1 MRRFPSEDTLRLDM
15 ADLPANLIAKLDE
28 LTCQFDDIEAS
39 LLNPDIATDHR
50 QIRELSIRR
59 AALERIVEPYRRW
72 SSSTVAE
79 GEAEALLADETDPEL
94 RNLIKEE
101 LETLRHQCQT
111 LASELQARLVR
122 AGDDAVGSLI
132 LEVRA
137 GVGGDEAALWAGDLL
152 EMYRRYA
159 TSKGW
164 RIEDLDLSPGE
175 QGGFR
180 GATISIEGQGAW
192 SCLGYEGGTHQVKRV
207 PATESQGRVHTST
220 ATVAVLPEP
229 KEVEIQLDPGDV
241 KEMITTATGP
251 GGQNVNKVSTAVHLI
266 HEPTGVEVRMQDTK
280 SQAQNRE
287 KAWKL
292 LRARLYERQRA
303 EQEAARAESRSAMIG
318 SGSRAEKIRTYRW
331 KDAIAVDT
339 RLTRNFPLQAVMQGD
354 LQPLIDQLIE
364 LDTAQRLAAL

>member
-1 MRRFPSEDTLRLDM
+1 MS
-15 ADLPANLIAKLDE
+15 DLPANLVAKLDE
-28 LTCQFDDIEAS
+28 LAAQFDEVETA
-39 LLNPDIATDHR
+39 LLSPEVTADHR

-59 AALERIVEPYRRW
+59 AALERIIGPYRVW
-72 SSSTVAE
+72 TANAE
-79 GEAEALLADETDPEL
+79 AQREAEAMLADETDADL
-94 RNLIKEE
+94 RSLAKEE
-101 LETLRHQCQT
+101 LETLRGNAAT
-111 LASELQARLVR
+111 LADDLQSRLVR
-122 AGDDAVGSLI
+122 ADDDAIGSLI
-132 LEVRA
+132 LEVRS

-159 TSKGW
+159 TAKRW
-164 RIEDLDLSPGE
+164 RVEDLELSPGE
-175 QGGFR
+175 QGGYR
-180 GATISIEGQGAW
+180 AATIAIEGEGAW

-229 KEVEIQLDPGDV
+229 EEVEVQLDAADV

-266 HEPTGVEVRMQDTK
+266 HEPTGIEVRMQDTK

-292 LRARLYERQRA
+292 LRARLFERQRA
-303 EQEAARAESRSAMIG
+303 EQEAARAESRAAMIG

-339 RLTRNFPLQAVMQGD
+339 RLSRNFPLQAVMQGD
-354 LQPLIDQLIE
+354 LQPMIDQLIE